1 MDNHSVLV
9 EFSQAA
15 ARRHLS
21 DAARENFL
29 RMHVLA
35 AMIKREMD
43 DGLSVGEARFKAL
56 AEIDSLTFEEEMAMG
71 EEFIGVSGEVLT
83 EAIFPELSE
92 SEAAVAVEEANREAG
107 ELMRSVHGRHWHC
120 RKRGAFLSAI
130 LSRNF
135 RPSFNTSWR
144 ATLRPSPARRGTRRA
159 PRACRSAAKASDGG
173 GSDDGADGE
182 SEPPR
187 PRLTTPAPSTA
198 HNPILIRELNR
209 LHPSR
214 RLVLPRSW
222 RLERGRSA

>member
-1 MDNHSVLV
+1 MNNSNM
-9 EFSQAA
+9 SMRQYQAL

-21 DAARENFL
+21 DAARENFP

-56 AEIDSLTFEEEMAMG
+56 AKIDSLTFEEEMAMG
-71 EEFIGVSGEVLT
+71 EEFVGVSGEVLT

-92 SEAAVAVEEANREAG
+92 SEVAEIVEEPDRDTREF
-107 ELMRSVHGRHWHC
+107 MRSVHGRHWHC
-120 RKRGAFLSAI
+120 RKRGAFLSAF

-173 GSDDGADGE
+173 GSDDGADGD

-187 PRLTTPAPSTA
+187 PRLTPPAPSTA
-198 HNPILIRELNR
+198 HNPILIRDLNR

-214 RLVLPRSW
+214 RLALPRSW